1 MSQVQIPFVNNGLEP
16 RLGANLQDYIPF
28 FVPNIQKIHK
38 EYKINFLT
46 KRKFSFSEKVFLDN
60 ETDSYY
66 IKENEEQINLDDDEN
81 YSSIISIITQESR
94 NEIYRTNID
103 KKDGYK
109 KAKIFDIIHQESSF
123 TKRENCLTLDEEDD
137 EDEKKSILINKTRKD
152 DDDNIRTKIKRA
164 FVNIYL
170 INKLNYIL
178 INNNSS
184 LYFEKFPKSFAKNV
198 TKIKNSVILDMTL
211 EEIFQNRDLYN
222 EKELDKFYHNLDVIK
237 AKEIQENKDMKNYL
251 KKTFSELF
259 NEYINSNKF
268 KIDEIK
274 RLRKKN
280 MSKDY
285 IDKYINL
292 SKKFIDFYRSTNRK

>member
-1 MSQVQIPFVNNGLEP
+1 MSQVQIPFDNNGLEP
-16 RLGANLQDYIPF
+16 RLEANLQFFIPF
-28 FVPNIQKIHK
+28 IDPNIQKIHK

-81 YSSIISIITQESR
+81 YSSVISIITQESR
-94 NEIYRTNID
+94 NEIYRTHID
-103 KKDGYK
+103 KKDRYK
-109 KAKIFDIIHQESSF
+109 KAKIFDIIHKESSF
-123 TKRENCLTLDEEDD
+123 TKRENCLSLDEEDD
-137 EDEKKSILINKTRKD
+137 KDEKKSILINKTRKD

-170 INKLNYIL
+170 INMLNYIL

-222 EKELDKFYHNLDVIK
+222 EKELDKFHHNLDVIK

>member
-1 MSQVQIPFVNNGLEP
+1 MSQVEIPFVNNGLEP
-16 RLGANLQDYIPF
+16 RLGANLQVYIPF
-28 FVPNIQKIHK
+28 IVQNIQKIHK

-81 YSSIISIITQESR
+81 YSSVISIITQESR

-170 INKLNYIL
+170 INMLNYIL

-184 LYFEKFPKSFAKNV
+184 LYFEKFPKSFAKNI
-198 TKIKNSVILDMTL
+198 TKIQNSVILDMTL

-222 EKELDKFYHNLDVIK
+222 EKELDKFHHNLDVIK

-259 NEYINSNKF
+259 NEYINSNTF

-274 RLRKKN
+274 RLRKK
-280 MSKDY
+280 
-285 IDKYINL
+285 KYV
-292 SKKFIDFYRSTNRK
+292 